1 MEKVTPFY
9 GMKFAIIRYELNRN
23 TYIYLIK
30 AIGIGNGKSASET
43 HCRAV
48 VIVLSSIACLLLRGI
63 NCIERDKIFQRLIN
77 EKSALASHSE

>member
-48 VIVLSSIACLLLRGI
+48 VIVLFFYVYYCVEKLYQAR
-63 NCIERDKIFQRLIN
+63 RDFPVISNGKTR
-77 EKSALASHSE
+77 